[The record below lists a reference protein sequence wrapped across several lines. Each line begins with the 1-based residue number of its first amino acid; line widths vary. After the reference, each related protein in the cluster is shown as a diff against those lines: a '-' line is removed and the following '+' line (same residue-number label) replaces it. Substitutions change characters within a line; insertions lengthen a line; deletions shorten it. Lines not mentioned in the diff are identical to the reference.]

1 METKFAEFDSLFIKS
16 ALKQNLVAPDQMEE
30 CLQVQRREA
39 GHGRKY
45 SIGQILIK
53 RRYISCADFLSIQ
66 NTLERKV
73 YECDTCKTRYR
84 ARELKNGAIT
94 CRGCGQMVGI
104 VGPDNFAQAEI
115 LASNNPD
122 ALTISMG
129 PVDGEAA
136 PPSTSGSKNGASQ
149 PSASQANIS
158 KPSTSSAQIQGFTSG
173 ALPSQNGSQN
183 GASKTKSAPQW
194 GAPRNT
200 VPSATPAPPPPPLKL
215 PPPITT
221 PKASKPP
228 SPKKTPPKKGR
239 YRPALDFTEE
249 SLNAL
254 DRYEIVEELG
264 RGGMGIVFKAFQ
276 PDMDRVCALKVI
288 TTSPQVSPA
297 QINRFVQEGRSAA
310 QLHHPHIIR
319 VFDCGQQRN
328 FFYIA
333 MEFLEGQA
341 LNEYMK
347 EKKPNIEEILAIFD
361 DLLDAVEYAHQHGV
375 VHRDLKPQNIMV
387 EKGGR
392 AKLIDFGLAKDFT
405 HGMELTQ
412 PGQILG
418 SPYYL
423 SPEQTRGESYKVDG
437 RSDVFALGVILYEL
451 TTGSR
456 PFVGKSAPEVYAKIL
471 NSKPTP
477 PIALNP
483 DIDHELQDIIL
494 DALEKDVEDRFQ
506 SAQEMRDALSD
517 YRDFL
522 KGRSSALR
530 YREEPKK
537 GRDGRGKRR
546 EQSNNSSQRIRKT
559 LLNQRTSQ
567 RFSTNRSRS
576 LNKVSS
582 TGTFD
587 RRRVRESRDWT
598 GSARA
603 ANRAHGNDNSKLW
616 VFLIAALVIGGGLL
630 AAVFLGKN
638 NSNDPDPEDNPKVV
652 DKVNDKDKDKPKVDR
667 DPITDPPKTTRKDR
681 AEKMLREIRER
692 FDDDGRDYGDTLY
705 RLDKEFFTK
714 YSDTEVNSDALKFKQ
729 RVLKEAAKEYADV
742 KKSAGEE
749 EAKNKLAQANV
760 LIDEL
765 LERVNETEWSGK
777 LKALKE
783 ELEGQFNTRIKK
795 IISDARDLFEAKKYT
810 EASELIKKNSPS
822 NNQAYDLEMAALLKS
837 IQDALKPKVVDDK
850 KKQEELDKKA
860 EKALEKARGL
870 LAKNRFDEILQIF
883 EQLKGEK
890 YRLELVR
897 QLTAI
902 RDEAAAL
909 KKFYE
914 VIAGL
919 SDKLVGLPI
928 DLKFAKGKITAADK
942 EKITVKI
949 KAGGSVD
956 QRITELSASN
966 QLKLFTRSPIARTP
980 EGQALQGIFALHRKL
995 YGPALEFL
1003 KEAKKQNQNVDV
1015 YLERAKKGKSD
1026 TGTKVDPK
1034 VKKPGKAVL
1043 GKELF
1048 APIPKG
1054 PFVLGTNQGYLGT
1067 VPARQVTLGNY
1078 RMMKFEVS
1086 VAQYRAFLAAIAKL
1100 PPDQRHKHCHSGEG
1114 ADKDHTPDHWNKPA
1128 YAILFKDDSP
1138 ISFVDWYD
1146 AYSFARFHGCRLPTE
1161 AEWEKAARGSDQRAF
1176 PWGQKWD
1183 RKRAVSMPYWLDQ
1196 DMANPSSAAEFNA
1209 FVTDFQNKF
1218 RGKTI
1223 TVPVTKL
1230 PNGRSPYGVLNMAG
1244 NVQEWTMDFYDV
1256 DTYTNDRNAGL
1267 NTDPEGPALGT
1278 DRVVRGG
1285 HFFEARPDR
1294 FHTYYRKKLA
1304 PTTRQAE
1311 LGFRVIR
1318 PMHTY
1323 KLHNR

>member
-16 ALKQNLVAPDQMEE
+16 ALKQNLVPPDQMEE
-30 CLQVQRREA
+30 CLEVQRREA

-73 YECDTCKTRYR
+73 YECNTCKTRYR

-104 VGPDNFAQAEI
+104 VGPQNFAPAEI

-122 ALTISMG
+122 TLTISMD
-129 PVDGEAA
+129 PVDGENAGSAQA
-136 PPSTSGSKNGASQ
+136 PAPSKNGASK
-149 PSASQANIS
+149 AG
-158 KPSTSSAQIQGFTSG
+158 TSSAQIQGFTSG
-173 ALPSQNGSQN
+173 AIPSQNGSQN
-183 GASKTKSAPQW
+183 GAAKSKSGTPQW
-194 GAPRNT
+194 GAPRNQ
-200 VPSATPAPPPPPLKL
+200 VPTATPAPATPAPLKL
-215 PPPITT
+215 PPPINA
-221 PKASKPP
+221 PKPKPASSK
-228 SPKKTPPKKGR
+228 KKTPPKKPAR

-333 MEFLEGQA
+333 MEFLEGQP
-341 LNEYMK
+341 LNDYMK
-347 EKKPNIEEILAIFD
+347 EKKPDLEEILSVFD
-361 DLLDAVEYAHQHGV
+361 GLVDAVEYAHQHGV

-387 EKGGR
+387 EKNGL

-456 PFVGKSAPEVYAKIL
+456 PFTGKSAPEVYAKIL

-494 DALEKDVEDRFQ
+494 DALEKDIEDRFQ

-522 KGRSSALR
+522 KGRSSALK
-530 YREEPKK
+530 YRDEKK
-537 GRDGRGKRR
+537 PRGEARKRR
-546 EQSNNSSQRIRKT
+546 DNNSSQRVRKT
-559 LLNQRTSQ
+559 LLNQRASQ
-567 RFSTNRSRS
+567 RLSTNRTRS
-576 LNKVSS
+576 LNKNSS
-582 TGTFD
+582 TGSFD

-603 ANRAHGNDNSKLW
+603 ANRAHNNDNSKLW
-616 VFLIAALVIGGGLL
+616 IYLIAAAVIGGALI
-630 AAVFLGKN
+630 AAVFFGKN
-638 NSNDPDPEDNPKVV
+638 STPDVEPDPNPIVDDTPKKVEPKPEITPPKV
-652 DKVNDKDKDKPKVDR
+652 
-667 DPITDPPKTTRKDR
+667 TRKER
-681 AEKMLREIRER
+681 AQRMFDEIRER
-692 FDDDGRDYGDTLY
+692 FDEDGRDYGDTIY
-705 RLDKEFFTK
+705 RLNKEFFTK
-714 YSDTEVNSDALKFKQ
+714 YADTEVNSEALKFKQ
-729 RVLKEAAKEYADV
+729 RVLKEADKEYADV
-742 KKSAGEE
+742 KKSATK
-749 EAKNKLAQANV
+749 EALKNDLAKADI
-760 LIDEL
+760 LIDDL
-765 LERVNETEWSGK
+765 LERVNETDWSKK
-777 LKALKE
+777 LKALKKD
-783 ELEGQFNTRIKK
+783 LKSKFSARIRKV
-795 IISDARDLFEAKKYT
+795 ISEARDLFAAKKYT
-810 EASELIKKNSPS
+810 EASKLLKDNSPT
-822 NNQAYDLEMAALLKS
+822 NNDAFDLEIAAILKS
-837 IQDALKPKVVDDK
+837 IETALKPKVVDPEK
-850 KKQEELDKKA
+850 AQKEADKKA
-860 EKALEKARGL
+860 EKALATAKEHFEK
-870 LAKNRFDEILQIF
+870 KRFGEVLKLF
-883 EQLKGEK
+883 ESLKGGRFRADIVKEFK
-890 YRLELVR
+890 ELR
-897 QLTAI
+897 E
-902 RDEAAAL
+902 DAAAL

-919 SDKLVGLPI
+919 SDKLIGLPI

-956 QRITELSASN
+956 KMITELSATN
-966 QLKLFTRSPIARTP
+966 LLKLFGRSPSARTGP
-980 EGQALQGIFALHRKL
+980 GQALQGIFAVHKKL

-1003 KEAKKQNQNVDV
+1003 KEAKKQKQNVDR
-1015 YLERAKKGKSD
+1015 YIELAKSKKSGS
-1026 TGTKVDPK
+1026 GTKVDPK
-1034 VKKPGKAVL
+1034 PKKPGKVPL

-1048 APIPKG
+1048 APVAKG
-1054 PFVLGTNQGYLGT
+1054 PFVLGTNQGYIGT
-1067 VPARQVTLGNY
+1067 VPSRQVTLSNY
-1078 RMMKFEVS
+1078 RVMKYEVS
-1086 VAQYRAFLAAIAKL
+1086 VSQYRNFLAALAAL
-1100 PPDQRHKHCHSGEG
+1100 PADQRHKNCHSGEG
-1114 ADKDHTPDHWNKPA
+1114 PDKDHTPDHWNKPA
-1128 YAILFKDDSP
+1128 FAILFKPKLP

-1146 AYSFARFHGCRLPTE
+1146 AYAFARFHGCRLPTE

-1196 DMANPSSAAEFNA
+1196 DMANPASNTEFNT
-1209 FVTDFQNKF
+1209 FVTTFQTKF

-1223 TVPVTKL
+1223 TLPVTSL
-1230 PNGRSPYGVLNMAG
+1230 ANGRSPYGALNMAG
-1244 NVQEWTMDFYDV
+1244 NVQEWTMDFYNV

-1278 DRVVRGG
+1278 NRVVRGG

-1294 FHTYYRKKLA
+1294 FHTYYRRELA

-1318 PMHTY
+1318 PMHAY